1 MGGGPDGEEQGVL
14 GLPKLSI
21 PPTTGQGQSTHPT
34 VQESPLSVERQTEV
48 TQGGWGRRRSQA
60 PEGGRKSLS
69 WMATQPEVW
78 GPKRGFGNAAE

>member
-34 VQESPLSVERQTEV
+34 VQKSPLSVERQTEV
-48 TQGGWGRRRSQA
+48 TQGR
-60 PEGGRKSLS
+60 
-69 WMATQPEVW
+69 
-78 GPKRGFGNAAE
+78 